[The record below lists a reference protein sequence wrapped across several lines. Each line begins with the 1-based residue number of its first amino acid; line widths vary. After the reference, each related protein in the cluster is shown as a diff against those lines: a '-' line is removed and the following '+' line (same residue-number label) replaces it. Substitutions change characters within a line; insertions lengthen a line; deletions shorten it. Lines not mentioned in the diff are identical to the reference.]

1 MYFIAKHESGVY
13 MNRFINVNLVI
24 AAQMTTP
31 AENPL
36 VTDTSRM
43 MDVWFGGSAVRKQL
57 FRKVTKGEQEFMVET
72 LKGRGFIQSG
82 NLLVD
87 PAFVMFAEMENQF
100 LGGIITIG
108 FGENGKPVEL
118 KLGGKAFNELCNRLS
133 SPQGGGG
140 ALG

>member
-1 MYFIAKHESGVY
+1 

-36 VTDTSRM
+36 VTDNSRM
-43 MDVWFGGSAVRKQL
+43 MDIWFGGASVRKQM
-57 FRKVTKGEQEFMVET
+57 FKKVTKGEQEFMMES
-72 LKGRGFIQSG
+72 LKDRGFIQSG

-87 PAFVMFAEMENQF
+87 PSAVLFAEMENQF

-108 FGENGKPVEL
+108 YGENGKPVEL
-118 KLGGKAFNELCNRLS
+118 KLNGKAFNELCGRLS
-133 SPQGGGG
+133 SPNDNGT
-140 ALG
+140 A

>member
-1 MYFIAKHESGVY
+1 MYFSANQMNGVY

-43 MDVWFGGSAVRKQL
+43 MDIWFGGSSVKKQL

-72 LKGRGFIQSG
+72 LKERGFIQSG
-82 NLLVD
+82 NLLLNPGAVL
-87 PAFVMFAEMENQF
+87 FAEMENQF
-100 LGGIITIG
+100 LGGIVTIG
-108 FGENGKPVEL
+108 FQDNGKPVEL
-118 KLGGKAFNELCNRLS
+118 KLGGKAFNELCGRLS
-133 SPQGGGG
+133 SPHGNDDVG
-140 ALG
+140 

>member
-1 MYFIAKHESGVY
+1 

-31 AENPL
+31 ADNPL
-36 VTDTSRM
+36 VTDNSRF
-43 MDVWFGGSAVRKQL
+43 MDIWFGGSSVRKQM
-57 FRKVTKGEQEFMVET
+57 FKKVTLEEQEFIIEA
-72 LKGRGFIQSG
+72 LKTRGFIQSG

-87 PAFVMFAEMENQF
+87 PAFVLFAEMENQF

-118 KLGGKAFNELCNRLS
+118 KLGGKAFNELCGRLS
-133 SPQGGGG
+133 SPNGGGEVG
-140 ALG
+140 